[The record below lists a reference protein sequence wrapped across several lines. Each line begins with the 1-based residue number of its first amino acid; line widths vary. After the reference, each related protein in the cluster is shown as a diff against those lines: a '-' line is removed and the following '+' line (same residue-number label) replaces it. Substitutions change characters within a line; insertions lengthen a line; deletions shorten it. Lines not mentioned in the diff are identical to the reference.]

1 MKVRVLM
8 QTKVK
13 TVQQDDSI
21 NDAVVTLTD
30 AHVSALPVVDG
41 IGHMIGVISSTDILT
56 SEAEARD
63 AVEREA
69 LFEQMMVRDIMT
81 PRPLT
86 VSPEADVREAAQQ
99 MLYVEIHRLFVT
111 NGNKLVGVISTTD
124 IVRAVATGRLAEALT
139 PVS

>member
-1 MKVRVLM
+1 MRVRELM

-13 TVQQDDSI
+13 TVHPDDAV

-30 AHVSALPVVDG
+30 AHVSALPVVDES
-41 IGHMIGVISSTDILT
+41 GHMIGVISSTDILT

-86 VSPEADVREAAQQ
+86 VSSEADVREAAQQ
-99 MLYVEIHRLFVT
+99 MLYAEVHRLFVT
-111 NGNKLVGVISTTD
+111 SGNQLVGVISTTD
-124 IVRAVATGRLAEALT
+124 IVRAVAVGGL
-139 PVS
+139 